1 MDNARRLLYRVA
13 QAYYDED
20 LTQAEVAERFGIS
33 RIKVSRMLTR
43 AREDGI
49 VRIAVVPPQENHAD
63 LERELEERFG
73 LDEAIVVAPDDEGY
87 DEVLEA
93 IGRAAAD
100 YVVRVLEDGQTL
112 GLTWGNTILATVSAL
127 PPASLPDVRAV
138 QMLGG
143 LGELEAEIH
152 GAELVR
158 RAAERLGC
166 RARNMH
172 APGIVASR
180 EVRDALAADRQV
192 ADTLELA
199 ASADVAL
206 LGVGALGPHSV
217 LRGPESVL
225 AEDDCR
231 MLRELGVVGD
241 IALRFFD
248 ADGAPVDTPFAERT
262 IGVDLE
268 RMRRVGKRVG
278 IAGGREKRAA
288 VLAAL
293 RGSHVDVLVTD
304 RDTAQAVVREQHR
317 PALRKPERPAKG
329 RS

>member
-49 VRIAVVPPQENHAD
+49 VRISVVPPQGNHTE
-63 LERELEERFG
+63 LERELEETFG
-73 LDEAIVVAPDDEGY
+73 LDEAIVVAPDGEGY

-100 YVVRVLEDGQTL
+100 YVMRVLEDGQTL

-127 PPASLPDVRAV
+127 APESLPEVRAV

-158 RAAERLGC
+158 LAAERLGC

-180 EVRDALAADRQV
+180 EVRDALAADPQV

-217 LRGPESVL
+217 LRGPGSVV
-225 AEDDCR
+225 AEEDCR

-248 ADGAPVDTPFAERT
+248 ADGSPVDTPFAERT

-268 RMRRVGKRVG
+268 RMRDVGKRVG
-278 IAGGREKRAA
+278 IAGGREKHEA

-293 RGSHVDVLVTD
+293 RGRHVDVLVTD
-304 RDTAQAVVREQHR
+304 ADTAQAVVREQHR
-317 PALRKPERPAKG
+317 PELRKPERPAKG
-329 RS
+329 R